1 MFKILKEQSRSSDRG
16 EASGC
21 CFLQGGKRSPFCGA
35 RMASTIPLS
44 LLPVCVRQ
52 PSVLSIHLKPFPP
65 VHRVPRRLPGVL
77 PPPPPIASAKLQV
90 CAAALAVCM
99 GLRDTNS
106 GPRTWEANISPTEP
120 SPQPPFIKS
129 VRNGTQT
136 V

>member
-21 CFLQGGKRSPFCGA
+21 CFLQGPFCGV
-35 RMASTIPLS
+35 RTASTIPLS

-52 PSVLSIHLKPFPP
+52 PSVLSVRPKPFPP
-65 VHRVPRRLPGVL
+65 VHHVPRRLPGVL
-77 PPPPPIASAKLQV
+77 PPLPPVASAKLQV
-90 CAAALAVCM
+90 CAAVLAVCV
-99 GLRDTNS
+99 GLGDTNS
-106 GPRTWEANISPTEP
+106 GPRAWEANISPAEL
-120 SPQPPFIKS
+120 SPQPPFMKY